1 MKYAIRTVLAVAAIT
16 AATYS
21 FPGKTEKPEEPE
33 TISQEAQI
41 EQTYEAMPDEVK
53 VMGDAEIKPCNTF
66 YRNDDLSIGLRA
78 DWFGTGGFGTDE
90 PD

>member
-21 FPGKTEKPEEPE
+21 FPSKTEKPAEPE
-33 TISQEAQI
+33 TISQEAQV
-41 EQTYEAMPDEVK
+41 EQMYNAMPDEVK

-66 YRNDDLSIGLRA
+66 
-78 DWFGTGGFGTDE
+78 
-90 PD
+90 